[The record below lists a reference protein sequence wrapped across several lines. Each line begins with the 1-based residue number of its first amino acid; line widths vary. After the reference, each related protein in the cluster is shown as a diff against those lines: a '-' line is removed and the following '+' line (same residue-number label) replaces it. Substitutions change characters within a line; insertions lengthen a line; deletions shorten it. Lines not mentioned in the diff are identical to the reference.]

1 LKTDRTQE
9 SGFRIDTFFEMTP
22 DLVCIAGKDGYFR
35 KINRAVVEKLG
46 YTEQELMSQPVS
58 TFMHPDDRQQTLRQ
72 REDLLAGKNLV
83 NFRNRYLTKS
93 GATIWLEWTSIYFP
107 DNEEVFAIAKEVTER
122 KKLEVEIEEAYK
134 KFKSLATHF
143 KSSMEEDR
151 KYLARELHEELA
163 QLASVLKTDIDYV
176 RNHEY
181 KLTPAAKGRLENAWK
196 VSDLLI
202 TTLRRLSFSISPN
215 MLDHLGLDATLDWYC
230 REFSILNGIPCSFQT
245 AYDEAR
251 LNGEVRIDLF
261 RICQESL
268 NNVLNHSEAG
278 EVKITIEDLGDC
290 IEMAIQ
296 DDGKGFDPL
305 LLERQPGLTRMR
317 ERAASINAGLII
329 HSEPGKGT
337 RIWVRIPNR

>member
-1 LKTDRTQE
+1 
-9 SGFRIDTFFEMTP
+9 MTP

>member
-1 LKTDRTQE
+1 
-9 SGFRIDTFFEMTP
+9 MTP

-35 KINRAVVEKLG
+35 KVNRAVVEKLG
-46 YTEQELMSQPVS
+46 YTEQELMCQPVS
-58 TFMHPDDRQQTLRQ
+58 TFMHPEDRQQTLRQ
-72 REDLLAGKNLV
+72 REELLAGKNLI

-181 KLTPAAKGRLENAWK
+181 ELTPAAKGRLENAWK

-230 REFSILNGIPCSFQT
+230 REFSFLHGIPCSFQT

-251 LNGEVRIDLF
+251 LTGEVRIDLF

-290 IEMAIQ
+290 IEMAIL

-317 ERAASINAGLII
+317 ERAASINANLII

>member
-1 LKTDRTQE
+1 
-9 SGFRIDTFFEMTP
+9 MTP

-72 REDLLAGKNLV
+72 REELLAGKNLV

>member
-1 LKTDRTQE
+1 
-9 SGFRIDTFFEMTP
+9 MTP

-35 KINRAVVEKLG
+35 KVNRAVVEKLG

-72 REDLLAGKNLV
+72 REELLAGKNLV

>member
-1 LKTDRTQE
+1 
-9 SGFRIDTFFEMTP
+9 MTP

-35 KINRAVVEKLG
+35 KVNRAVVEKLG
-46 YTEQELMSQPVS
+46 YTEPELMSLPVS

-72 REDLLAGKNLV
+72 REALLAGKNLI

-181 KLTPAAKGRLENAWK
+181 ELTPAAKGRLENAWK

-230 REFSILNGIPCSFQT
+230 REFSILNSIPCSFQT

-251 LNGEVRIDLF
+251 LTGEVRIDLF

-268 NNVLNHSEAG
+268 SNVLNHSEAG

-290 IEMAIQ
+290 IEMAIL

-317 ERAASINAGLII
+317 ERAASINAGLVI

-337 RIWVRIPNR
+337 RVLVRVPSR

>member
-1 LKTDRTQE
+1 
-9 SGFRIDTFFEMTP
+9 MTP
-22 DLVCIAGKDGYFR
+22 DLVCITGKDGYFR
-35 KINRAVVEKLG
+35 KVNRSVIEKLG
-46 YTEQELMSQPVS
+46 YTESELMSRHVS
-58 TFMHPDDRQQTLRQ
+58 TFMHPDDMQQTLRQ
-72 REDLLAGKNLV
+72 REELLAGKHLI
-83 NFRNRYLTKS
+83 NFRNRYLTKA

-122 KKLEVEIEEAYK
+122 KKLEEEIEEAYQ

-143 KSSMEEDR
+143 KSSIEEDR

-176 RNHEY
+176 RSHAYE
-181 KLTPAAKGRLENAWK
+181 LTPAAKSRLENAWK

-230 REFSILNGIPCSFQT
+230 REFSILNGIPCVFET

-251 LNGEVRIDLF
+251 LTGEVRIDLF

-268 NNVLNHSEAG
+268 NNILNHAEASE
-278 EVKITIEDLGDC
+278 VRITIEDLGDY
-290 IEMAIQ
+290 IEMTIQ

-337 RIWVRIPNR
+337 RVWVRIANR